1 MLGAIVKS
9 VGGKL
14 AKQQV
19 KKVAKDKLMGRKKK
33 PTASK
38 ETAENMVT
46 STATEKGKPSKKRNL
61 FPKAKLPPK
70 DPQKLQA
77 VQAEIDAKETDTRV
91 VKISKDVTA
100 IAEVMKSGLVL
111 KDKAAQKERKAAE
124 KDKRAAQ
131 ESKTEKPK
139 KPKKESGGFVEK
151 IPGVGLLSG
160 IFGFITKFLYGVVI
174 LKLIEFLP
182 KLKSLL
188 PILTKAGNF
197 ISFLIDFGGKALNL
211 LTSAVDFGYKLVDG
225 AEQLVGKIFG
235 EEGAEKFRTFTK
247 NFTTLINSFFVFKLL
262 KAKVF
267 DVIVRNIKNAFK
279 FAKNIIK
286 TAGKIVAKLF
296 PNLAK
301 GAGKIFQAGKGLVS
315 KGIAKVGGF
324 AAKIF
329 GKAAGGISPAF
340 KGAKPFVSKF
350 FGKVPIVGPLV
361 VTIVSLLSGEPAG
374 QAIFKGL
381 GAAVGGLLG
390 SFIPIPIIGT
400 LIGET
405 IGVFVGDL
413 LYAGLFEGGIGAVGQ
428 KLKDTFMT
436 IFKGGKTVVDWVGG
450 GIKAFINNI
459 IKTDPIKV
467 KEGFGVRSA
476 LTKGVKLFGLYNLFE
491 RFGFAGGKDGQIDK
505 FPNLLNILN
514 PFKYVK
520 LLIKSFF
527 GKRDETSNVDTSSGG
542 TAVISDDE
550 NLSSIMGGDKDY
562 EKNRK
567 KNLDLKNEI
576 KDELKEDNLKEKN
589 IKEVTDLGE
598 KKRIIAKL
606 KFHKQRNALR
616 KIYGRNSPEVK
627 ALEAEYLKSIMDYKF
642 AVEAGKRTGEDDFK
656 PVANNKINARIY
668 RGDQNKAGKDADAVA
683 SETTYESGEGNAVII
698 PLLSGGGGSP
708 MITGGRKGRGS
719 GVKVRTVVVDDTEL
733 SLYGGK

>member
-1 MLGAIVKS
+1 MALGAIVKS

-46 STATEKGKPSKKRNL
+46 STKSSEKPKRSYYKATRKSRKAT
-61 FPKAKLPPK
+61 PKELERTRA
-70 DPQKLQA
+70 QVA
-77 VQAEIDAKETDTRV
+77 AADAKEIDTRM

-139 KPKKESGGFVEK
+139 KPKKESGGFAEK
-151 IPGVGLLSG
+151 IPGVGLLGG

-182 KLKSLL
+182 KLKGLL
-188 PILTKAGNF
+188 GFLKGAGKVFN
-197 ISFLIDFGGKALNL
+197 FLIDGAGFILDALIGF
-211 LTSAVDFGYKLVDG
+211 VDFGYKLVDG
-225 AEQLVGKIFG
+225 AEKIVGKIFG
-235 EEGAEKFRTFTK
+235 EEGAEKFRTFIK
-247 NFTTLINSFFVFKLL
+247 NFTTLINSFLIFKIL
-262 KAKVF
+262 KDKVLGA
-267 DVIVRNIKNAFK
+267 IIRNIKNAFK

-286 TAGKIVAKLF
+286 TAGKIAAKLF

-329 GKAAGGISPAF
+329 GKAAGVISPAF
-340 KGAKPFVSKF
+340 KGAKPFLSKF

-361 VTIVSLLSGEPAG
+361 ITIVSLLSGEPAS

-381 GAAVGGLLG
+381 GAALGGALG
-390 SFIPIPIIGT
+390 TFIPIPILGT

-413 LYAGLFEGGIGAVGQ
+413 LYTLLMGGGIKEVGQ

-436 IFKGGKTVVDWVGG
+436 IFKGGKAVADWVGG
-450 GIKAFINNI
+450 GIKAFVNNVL
-459 IKTDPIKV
+459 KTDAINV
-467 KEGFGVRSA
+467 KEGFGVRST
-476 LTKGVKLFGLYNLFE
+476 LTKGIKLFGLYNFFE
-491 RFGFAGGKDGQIDK
+491 SLGFTGGKDGQVDK

-514 PFKYVK
+514 PFKFYP
-520 LLIKSFF
+520 LLFKSFF
-527 GKRDETSNVDTSSGG
+527 GKRDESEESVGSS
-542 TAVISDDE
+542 TATVSD
-550 NLSSIMGGDKDY
+550 
-562 EKNRK
+562 
-567 KNLDLKNEI
+567 
-576 KDELKEDNLKEKN
+576 
-589 IKEVTDLGE
+589 
-598 KKRIIAKL
+598 
-606 KFHKQRNALR
+606 
-616 KIYGRNSPEVK
+616 
-627 ALEAEYLKSIMDYKF
+627 
-642 AVEAGKRTGEDDFK
+642 EDDTITTTISGSIGSQETFGGK
-656 PVANNKINARIY
+656 GGSTYKS
-668 RGDQNKAGKDADAVA
+668 KAGKDAEAVA
-683 SETTYESGEGNAVII
+683 AETTYESGEGNAMII
-698 PLLSGGGGSP
+698 PVPIQQTKTVSTGGG
-708 MITGGRKGRGS
+708 RGRGS
-719 GVKVRTVVVDDTEL
+719 GVRTKTVVMDDSEL
-733 SLYGGK
+733 AMYAGK

>member
-1 MLGAIVKS
+1 MLGAIVKAGAKS
-9 VGGKL
+9 LVKEKAKSFITGKGKGKGG
-14 AKQQV
+14 AIV
-19 KKVAKDKLMGRKKK
+19 KAGGQKPTVDPSSFMGRKIGGDKGGVDI
-33 PTASK
+33 PASQQII
-38 ETAENMVT
+38 NV
-46 STATEKGKPSKKRNL
+46 SPIGSDLPV
-61 FPKAKLPPK
+61 KAGGGSG
-70 DPQKLQA
+70 
-77 VQAEIDAKETDTRV
+77 DAKIVED
-91 VKISKDVTA
+91 ISIAVSA
-100 IAEVMKSGLVL
+100 IAESMKSGLIL
-111 KDKAAQKERKAAE
+111 KEKAQKKSRKAAE
-124 KDKRAAQ
+124 REKRAAQ
-131 ESKTEKPK
+131 EAETEKPDE
-139 KPKKESGGFVEK
+139 PKKKDGGMPKFKV
-151 IPGVGLLSG
+151 PGVGLLSG
-160 IFGFITKFLYGVVI
+160 IFGFITKFIYGIVI
-174 LKLIEFLP
+174 MKLIEFAP
-182 KLKSLL
+182 MLKGVLNAIKGVGTVLKFIFGPPIAGAGLLLQGLISL
-188 PILTKAGNF
+188 
-197 ISFLIDFGGKALNL
+197 
-211 LTSAVDFGYKLVDG
+211 VDFGYKLVDG
-225 AEQLVGKIFG
+225 AEKLVGKIFG
-235 EEGAEKFRTFTK
+235 EEGAEKFRTFIK
-247 NFTTLINSFFVFKLL
+247 NFTTLINAFLIFKIL

-267 DVIVRNIKNAFK
+267 DAIVRNIKNAFK

-286 TAGKIVAKLF
+286 TAGRIAAKLF

-329 GKAAGGISPAF
+329 GKAAGVISPAF

-413 LYAGLFEGGIGAVGQ
+413 LYAGLFEGGIGKVFE
-428 KLKDTFMT
+428 KLKDTFT
-436 IFKGGKTVVDWVGG
+436 TLFKGGKIVADWVGG

-527 GKRDETSNVDTSSGG
+527 GKRDETSDVNASGG
-542 TAVISDDE
+542 GTTTDDTEIRTSVRREGEVVSGNMSQEESNLVKKKIDIEEQIDFEAEQGNWDKVTELDKEIDEIDIILDALRRGESSSKTSGLKPVI
-550 NLSSIMGGDKDY
+550 
-562 EKNRK
+562 
-567 KNLDLKNEI
+567 
-576 KDELKEDNLKEKN
+576 KN
-589 IKEVTDLGE
+589 IKNTIEG
-598 KKRIIAKL
+598 RIS
-606 KFHKQRNALR
+606 RS
-616 KIYGRNSPEVK
+616 G
-627 ALEAEYLKSIMDYKF
+627 
-642 AVEAGKRTGEDDFK
+642 
-656 PVANNKINARIY
+656 
-668 RGDQNKAGKDADAVA
+668 QNKAGKDADAVA

-698 PLLSGGGGSP
+698 PISTGGGGSP
-708 MITGGRKGRGS
+708 MMTTGKRRRGS

-733 SLYGGK
+733 ALYGGK

>member
-139 KPKKESGGFVEK
+139 KPKKESGGFAEK

-235 EEGAEKFRTFTK
+235 EEGAEKFRTFIK
-247 NFTTLINSFFVFKLL
+247 NFTTLINAFLIFKIL

-267 DVIVRNIKNAFK
+267 DAIVRNIKNAFK

-286 TAGKIVAKLF
+286 TAGRIAAKLF

-329 GKAAGGISPAF
+329 GKAAGVISPAF
-340 KGAKPFVSKF
+340 KGAKPFLSKF

-361 VTIVSLLSGEPAG
+361 ITIVSLLSGEPAS

-381 GAAVGGLLG
+381 GAALGGALG
-390 SFIPIPIIGT
+390 TFIPIPILGT

-413 LYAGLFEGGIGAVGQ
+413 LYTLLMGGGISEVGQ

-436 IFKGGKTVVDWVGG
+436 IFKGGKAVVDWVGG
-450 GIKAFINNI
+450 GIKAFVNNVL
-459 IKTDPIKV
+459 KTDAINV
-467 KEGFGVRSA
+467 KEGFGVRST
-476 LTKGVKLFGLYNLFE
+476 LT
-491 RFGFAGGKDGQIDK
+491 
-505 FPNLLNILN
+505 
-514 PFKYVK
+514 
-520 LLIKSFF
+520 
-527 GKRDETSNVDTSSGG
+527 
-542 TAVISDDE
+542 
-550 NLSSIMGGDKDY
+550 
-562 EKNRK
+562 
-567 KNLDLKNEI
+567 
-576 KDELKEDNLKEKN
+576 
-589 IKEVTDLGE
+589 
-598 KKRIIAKL
+598 
-606 KFHKQRNALR
+606 
-616 KIYGRNSPEVK
+616 
-627 ALEAEYLKSIMDYKF
+627 
-642 AVEAGKRTGEDDFK
+642 
-656 PVANNKINARIY
+656 
-668 RGDQNKAGKDADAVA
+668 
-683 SETTYESGEGNAVII
+683 
-698 PLLSGGGGSP
+698 
-708 MITGGRKGRGS
+708 
-719 GVKVRTVVVDDTEL
+719 L
-733 SLYGGK
+733 SLIHI

>member
-1 MLGAIVKS
+1 MLGAIVKAGAKS
-9 VGGKL
+9 LVKEKAKSFITGKGKGKGG
-14 AKQQV
+14 AIV
-19 KKVAKDKLMGRKKK
+19 KAGGQKPTVDPSSFMGRKIGGDKGGVDI
-33 PTASK
+33 PASQQII
-38 ETAENMVT
+38 NV
-46 STATEKGKPSKKRNL
+46 SPIGSDLPV
-61 FPKAKLPPK
+61 KAGGGSG
-70 DPQKLQA
+70 
-77 VQAEIDAKETDTRV
+77 DAKIVED
-91 VKISKDVTA
+91 ISIAVSA
-100 IAEVMKSGLVL
+100 IAESMKSGLIL
-111 KDKAAQKERKAAE
+111 KEKAQKKSRKAAE
-124 KDKRAAQ
+124 REKRAAQ
-131 ESKTEKPK
+131 EAETEKPDE
-139 KPKKESGGFVEK
+139 PKKKDGGMPKFKV
-151 IPGVGLLSG
+151 PGVGLLSG
-160 IFGFITKFLYGVVI
+160 IFGFITKFIYGIVI
-174 LKLIEFLP
+174 MKLIEFAP
-182 KLKSLL
+182 MLKGVLNAIKGVGTVLKFIFGPPIAGAGLLLQGLISL
-188 PILTKAGNF
+188 
-197 ISFLIDFGGKALNL
+197 
-211 LTSAVDFGYKLVDG
+211 VDFGYKLVDG
-225 AEQLVGKIFG
+225 AEKLVGKIFG
-235 EEGAEKFRTFTK
+235 EEGAEKFRTFIK
-247 NFTTLINSFFVFKLL
+247 NFTTLINAFLIFKIL

-267 DVIVRNIKNAFK
+267 DAIVRNIKNAFK

-286 TAGKIVAKLF
+286 TAGRIAAKLF

-329 GKAAGGISPAF
+329 GKAAGVISPAF

-413 LYAGLFEGGIGAVGQ
+413 LYAGLFEGGIGKVFE
-428 KLKDTFMT
+428 KLKDTFT
-436 IFKGGKTVVDWVGG
+436 TLFKGGKIVADWVGG

-527 GKRDETSNVDTSSGG
+527 GKRDETSDVNASGG
-542 TAVISDDE
+542 GTTTDDTEIRTSVRREGEVVSGNMSQEESNLVKKKIDIEEQIDFEAEQGNWDKVTELDKEIDEIDIKLDALRRGESSSKTSGLKPVI
-550 NLSSIMGGDKDY
+550 
-562 EKNRK
+562 
-567 KNLDLKNEI
+567 
-576 KDELKEDNLKEKN
+576 KN
-589 IKEVTDLGE
+589 IKNTIEG
-598 KKRIIAKL
+598 RIS
-606 KFHKQRNALR
+606 RS
-616 KIYGRNSPEVK
+616 G
-627 ALEAEYLKSIMDYKF
+627 
-642 AVEAGKRTGEDDFK
+642 
-656 PVANNKINARIY
+656 
-668 RGDQNKAGKDADAVA
+668 QNKAGKDADAVA

-698 PLLSGGGGSP
+698 PISTGGGGSP
-708 MITGGRKGRGS
+708 MMTTGKRRRGS

-733 SLYGGK
+733 ALYGGK

>member
-77 VQAEIDAKETDTRV
+77 VQAEIDAKETDTRM

-100 IAEVMKSGLVL
+100 IAEVMRSGLVL

-139 KPKKESGGFVEK
+139 KPKKPDDGGGGGFKV
-151 IPGVGLLSG
+151 PGVGLLSG

-225 AEQLVGKIFG
+225 AEKIVGKIFG

-247 NFTTLINSFFVFKLL
+247 NFTTLINSFFVFKII

-329 GKAAGGISPAF
+329 GKAAGVISPAF
-340 KGAKPFVSKF
+340 KGAKPFLSKF

-361 VTIVSLLSGEPAG
+361 ITIVSLLSGEPAS

-381 GAAVGGLLG
+381 GAALGGALG
-390 SFIPIPIIGT
+390 TFIPIPILGT

-413 LYAGLFEGGIGAVGQ
+413 LYTLLMGGGISEVGQ

-436 IFKGGKTVVDWVGG
+436 IFKGGKAVVDWVGG
-450 GIKAFINNI
+450 GIKAFVNNVL
-459 IKTDPIKV
+459 KTDAINV
-467 KEGFGVRSA
+467 KEGFGVRST
-476 LTKGVKLFGLYNLFE
+476 LTKGIKLFGLYNFFE
-491 RFGFAGGKDGQIDK
+491 SLGFTGGKDGQVDK

-514 PFKYVK
+514 PFKFYP
-520 LLIKSFF
+520 LLFKSFF
-527 GKRDETSNVDTSSGG
+527 GKRDESEESVGSS
-542 TAVISDDE
+542 TATVSD
-550 NLSSIMGGDKDY
+550 
-562 EKNRK
+562 
-567 KNLDLKNEI
+567 
-576 KDELKEDNLKEKN
+576 
-589 IKEVTDLGE
+589 
-598 KKRIIAKL
+598 
-606 KFHKQRNALR
+606 
-616 KIYGRNSPEVK
+616 
-627 ALEAEYLKSIMDYKF
+627 
-642 AVEAGKRTGEDDFK
+642 EDDTITTTISGSIGSQETFGGK
-656 PVANNKINARIY
+656 GGSTYKS
-668 RGDQNKAGKDADAVA
+668 KAGKDAEAVA
-683 SETTYESGEGNAVII
+683 SETTYESGEGNAMII
-698 PLLSGGGGSP
+698 PVPIQQTKTVSTGGGG
-708 MITGGRKGRGS
+708 RRGS
-719 GVKVRTVVVDDTEL
+719 GARGKTVVIDDSEL
-733 SLYGGK
+733 AMYAGK